1 MKAARLYAPGDL
13 RIEEVP
19 KPVAG
24 SGDVLVQ
31 VEVAL
36 TDGTDLKTF
45 QRGHPLLLR
54 ESPAPFGHE
63 FCGLV
68 DGRRVVA
75 ANSAPCG
82 ACDGCARGEQ
92 CRDLVFLSG
101 AYADWL
107 VVPERIAAV
116 NLYDVPP
123 TLAPEVAAMVE
134 PLACCLR
141 GVERAGI
148 QVGDSVAILG
158 AGPIGLM
165 LSACVADAGGWP
177 VIVGGREERRA
188 LVDEFGAEPGDGCGA
203 DVVIE
208 AAGSEQAWFDAE
220 ELVRPGGTVVMFGGL
235 PRDARPPID
244 AFRLHYEELT
254 IRGSFHHTPATV
266 RAALAFLSSG
276 AYPWER
282 LVTHRV
288 SLADLPSLFAAPPRD
303 LLKAA
308 VVP

>member
-1 MKAARLYAPGDL
+1 VKAARLYAPGDL

-19 KPVAG
+19 KPEAG
-24 SGDVLVQ
+24 PGDVLVQ
-31 VEVAL
+31 IEVAL
-36 TDGTDLKTF
+36 TDGTDVKTF

-82 ACDGCARGEQ
+82 ECDGCARGEQ
-92 CRDLVFLSG
+92 CRELVFLSG

-123 TLAPEVAAMVE
+123 NVAPEVAAMIE

-148 QVGDSVAILG
+148 QAGDSVAILG

-188 LVDEFGAEPGDGCGA
+188 LVDEFGAEPGDGRGA

-235 PRDARPPID
+235 PREARPPID

-288 SLADLPSLFAAPPRD
+288 SLAELPSLFAAPPRD

>member
-1 MKAARLYAPGDL
+1 VRAARLYAPGDL
-13 RIEEVP
+13 RVEDGP
-19 KPVAG
+19 KPEPAP
-24 SGDVLVQ
+24 GDVLVQ
-31 VEVAL
+31 IEVAL

-45 QRGHPLLLR
+45 RRGHPLLL
-54 ESPAPFGHE
+54 SDPPVAFGHE

-82 ACDGCARGEQ
+82 ECDGCRRGEQ
-92 CRDLVFLSG
+92 CRQLAFLSG

-107 VVPERIAAV
+107 VVPERIARV
-116 NLYDVPP
+116 NLHEVPRGVP
-123 TLAPEVAAMVE
+123 AEVAAMVE

-141 GVERAGI
+141 GVERAG
-148 QVGDSVAILG
+148 VRAGDTVAILG

-165 LSACVADAGGWP
+165 LAACVADAGGWP
-177 VIVGGREERRA
+177 VVVGGRDERRA
-188 LVDEFGAEPGDGCGA
+188 LVTEFGAEPGDGRGV

-208 AAGSEQAWFDAE
+208 AAGTEDAWRDAA

-235 PRDARPPID
+235 PRDARPPVD
-244 AFRLHYEELT
+244 AYRLHYDELT

-266 RAALAFLSSG
+266 RAALGFLASG
-276 AYPWER
+276 AYPWGK

-288 SLADLPSLFAAPPRD
+288 LLDDLPALFADPPRD

-308 VVP
+308 VTP

>member
-1 MKAARLYAPGDL
+1 MRAARLYAPGDL
-13 RIEEVP
+13 RIEDVP
-19 KPVAG
+19 KPEPG
-24 SGDVLVQ
+24 PGDVLVQ

-36 TDGTDLKTF
+36 TDGTDLKTYR
-45 QRGHPLLLR
+45 RGHPLLLR
-54 ESPAPFGHE
+54 DPPIPFGHE
-63 FCGLV
+63 LCGIV

-82 ACDGCARGEQ
+82 ACEGCTRSEQ

-116 NLYDVPP
+116 NLHEVPAG
-123 TLAPEVAAMVE
+123 LAPEVAAMVE

-141 GVERAGI
+141 GVERANV
-148 QVGDSVAILG
+148 QPGDAVAILG

-165 LSACVADAGGWP
+165 LAACVADAGGWP
-177 VIVGGREERRA
+177 AIVGGRDERRA
-188 LVDEFGAEPGDGCGA
+188 LAEEFGAELGDGEGA
-203 DVVIE
+203 DVVLE
-208 AAGSEQAWFDAE
+208 AAGTEQAWADAQR
-220 ELVRPGGTVVMFGGL
+220 LVRPGGTVLLFGGL
-235 PRDARPPID
+235 PRDARPGID
-244 AFRLHYEELT
+244 SYRVHYEELT

-266 RAALAFLSSG
+266 RAALGFLASG
-276 AYPWER
+276 AYPWEQ

-288 SLADLPSLFAAPPRD
+288 LLEQLPELFADPPRD

-308 VVP
+308 VTP